1 MLQDS
6 FQIFKKTE
14 SAMSRLIRHIFN
26 NPAPAVM
33 IMILLH
39 DMIGIFHKLSRQR
52 CQPKQRDWMSFI
64 PSEEWELHGD
74 DVVHIGHKNSMP
86 GKTRSI
92 HRSEE
97 RRVGKECRSRWST
110 YH

>member
-39 DMIGIFHKLSRQR
+39 DMIGIFHKLTRHNR
-52 CQPKQRDWMSFI
+52 CRPKQRDWMSFI

-74 DVVHIGHKNSMP
+74 DVAHIGHKNSMP
-86 GKTRSI
+86 GKTRSNHCSSSKVCHLI
-92 HRSEE
+92 VTHQ
-97 RRVGKECRSRWST
+97 
-110 YH
+110 